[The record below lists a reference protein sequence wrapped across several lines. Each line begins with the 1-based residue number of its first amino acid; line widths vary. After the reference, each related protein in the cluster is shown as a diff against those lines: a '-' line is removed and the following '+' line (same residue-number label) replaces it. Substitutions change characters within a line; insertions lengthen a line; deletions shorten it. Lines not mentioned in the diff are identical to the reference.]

1 MITEPEYLDE
11 LEKLEEG
18 QKNKAPY
25 VAAKSRKRSKTQ
37 NKSTKRKNQKEDDN
51 LLYHLQK
58 NVKHLSDETLVVSK
72 V

>member
-11 LEKLEEG
+11 LEKLEER

-25 VAAKSRKRSKTQ
+25 VAAKARKRSKTQ
-37 NKSTKRKNQKEDDN
+37 NKSTKRKNQEEDDN